1 MDIVF
6 SGFIIKKWS
15 VVLKRKG
22 KKSKYILFGGINI
35 LLELLLLFVFIVFF
49 GVGVGVWLED
59 DVLNINDCK

>member
-6 SGFIIKKWS
+6 IKKWS

-22 KKSKYILFGGINI
+22 KKIKYILFDGINI